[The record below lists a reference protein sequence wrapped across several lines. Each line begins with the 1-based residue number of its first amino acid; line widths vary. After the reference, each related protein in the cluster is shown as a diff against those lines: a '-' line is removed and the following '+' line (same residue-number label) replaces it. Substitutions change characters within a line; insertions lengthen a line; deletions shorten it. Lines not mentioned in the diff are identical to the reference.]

1 MINIVLLGP
10 PGVGKGTQAKLL
22 VNTFGLIHLS
32 TGDLFRKNIKRETS
46 LGKMAKAYT
55 DKGLLVPDEVTNKLL
70 KTAVLKQIKAG
81 AKGLIF
87 DGYPRNTHQAYVL
100 DNFLNEHN
108 IPVSTVLA
116 IEVDN
121 EILIQRILKRGEISG
136 RTDDQSEST
145 IRDRISIY
153 HKNTAM
159 LKDFYTRQDKLFVI
173 NGLGT
178 IEEIGKKIRDIVKKL
193 GTHKN

>member
-1 MINIVLLGP
+1 MINVVLLGP

-32 TGDLFRKNIKRETS
+32 TGDLFRENIKRETS
-46 LGKMAKAYT
+46 LGKMAKAYI

-116 IEVDN
+116 IEIDN
-121 EILIQRILKRGEISG
+121 QILIQRILKRGEISG

-159 LKDFYTRQDKLFVI
+159 LKDFYTQQDKLFVI

-178 IEEIGKKIRDIVKKL
+178 IEEIGEKIRDIVKKL

>member
-1 MINIVLLGP
+1 MINVVLLGP

-22 VNTFGLIHLS
+22 VNTFGLINLS
-32 TGDLFRKNIKRETS
+32 TGDLFRENIKRETS
-46 LGKMAKAYT
+46 LGKMAKAYI

-116 IEVDN
+116 IEIDN
-121 EILIQRILKRGEISG
+121 QILIQRILKRGEISG

-159 LKDFYTRQDKLFVI
+159 LKDFYTQQDKLFVI

-178 IEEIGKKIRDIVKKL
+178 IEEIGEKIRDIVKKL

>member
-22 VNTFGLIHLS
+22 VNKFGLIHLS
-32 TGDLFRKNIKRETS
+32 TGDLFRENIKRETS
-46 LGKMAKAYT
+46 LGKMAKAYI
-55 DKGLLVPDEVTNKLL
+55 DKGLLVPDEVTNNLL
-70 KTAVLKQIKAG
+70 KTAVLEQIKAG

-121 EILIQRILKRGEISG
+121 QILIQRILKRGEISG

-159 LKDFYTRQDKLFVI
+159 LKDFYTRQHKLFVI
-173 NGLGT
+173 NGLET
-178 IEEIGKKIRDIVKKL
+178 IEEIGEKIRDLVKKL
-193 GTHKN
+193 RKHKN